1 MKATLYLDFLDK
13 IFTGSESILFAN
25 KNINSLL
32 RYSSSGVWYPKQ
44 PPVCII
50 VIILILKIEIFMMS
64 MSSLSFYAFKGL
76 YQQDKQ
82 HGAA

>member
-32 RYSSSGVWYPKQ
+32 RCSSSGVWYPKQ

-50 VIILILKIEIFMMS
+50 IIILILKIEIFM